1 MKNKTKKKMNKNLNF
16 KCNVN
21 VKAMT
26 SRVHQ
31 KSSAVNLLV
40 SMK

>member
-1 MKNKTKKKMNKNLNF
+1 MNF

-26 SRVHQ
+26 SRENQ
-31 KSSAVNLLV
+31 ENCASNLLV
-40 SMK
+40 SIK